1 MIQPISGIEKFD
13 AALKE
18 GNVIMGF
25 TAPWCGYCRRLRP
38 ILLKISDEVDVPI
51 YGINTDE
58 DQELAKRYEVDT
70 IPTLIFFKDGKLADR
85 IIGDGSVGYPELK
98 SFIEKNK

>member
-38 ILLKISDEVDVPI
+38 ILMKIADEVDVPI

-58 DQELAKRYEVDT
+58 DPELAKRYDVDT

-98 SFIEKNK
+98 AFIDKNK